1 MLSAKSGD
9 WRTEPLPARFSSVP
23 LDRVFSTEQMQ
34 RIRAGL
40 IPRQMED
47 KWFVYWEED
56 ALFFHRSWTGF
67 CIYVVRFTEEGEC
80 SKMVD
85 VQVNGDPEQ
94 CSGIRD
100 GHDREMI
107 SYLIDVLLL
116 HLPAAFPS
124 EETDQQERA
133 VANWAQVGRAML
145 GEGPGST

>member
-9 WRTEPLPARFSSVP
+9 WRTQPLPARFSSVP

-47 KWFVYWEED
+47 KWFVYWQED

-67 CIYVVRFTEEGEC
+67 CVYVVRFADEGVC
-80 SKMVD
+80 SKMIEAHANRD
-85 VQVNGDPEQ
+85 AEQ
-94 CSGIRD
+94 YSGNSD
-100 GHDREMI
+100 EHDREMI

-116 HLPAAFPS
+116 HRSAAFPS
-124 EETDQQERA
+124 DRTDLQERA
-133 VANWAQVGRAML
+133 IANWAQVGRAML